1 MVAASWCGDAGA
13 GKLVVLVC
21 HTKHPVCGCDAKTSQ
36 DSLSALGSFGFTEIS
51 TFGYPR
57 LYLSSQR
64 FFFFYS
70 ALWQKTTRN
79 SSKAVEFS
87 LSVLLPK
94 ESNIICQSSFLT
106 YSLTCSYT
114 HRPPQDLIDLEKI
127 SSLEINKELV
137 IVDNRKNRTW
147 QQRSTFLT
155 KALQFLN

>member
-1 MVAASWCGDAGA
+1 MQEQGSWSCWSVTLNTQFVVVMQRHH
-13 GKLVVLVC
+13 KTVCLLWVHLVLLKYQLLG
-21 HTKHPVCGCDAKTSQ
+21 TQ
-36 DSLSALGSFGFTEIS
+36 DFT
-51 TFGYPR
+51 FLHKG
-57 LYLSSQR
+57 
-64 FFFFYS
+64 FFFLNS
-70 ALWQKTTRN
+70 ALWQNTTRN

-137 IVDNRKNRTW
+137 IVDNQKNRMW
-147 QQRSTFLT
+147 QQTSTFLT